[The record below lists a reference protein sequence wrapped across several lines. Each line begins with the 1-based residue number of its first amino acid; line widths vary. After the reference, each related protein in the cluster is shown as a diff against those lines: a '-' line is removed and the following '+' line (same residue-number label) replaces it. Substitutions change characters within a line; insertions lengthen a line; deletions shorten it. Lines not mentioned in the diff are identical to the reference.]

1 MSNSESG
8 PRQPTTDEIPVDEL
22 IRITREFTK
31 RITNQDRQ
39 RLALDLRESGHQ
51 RNIQITAPI
60 TLQQFFAGEIDL
72 DTELARRFL
81 NAPLLAHARFDPKPG
96 TKPTPAQ
103 STALLST
110 QDDSSIITFD
120 AHSAAAAVTV
130 EITFTLF
137 SALGMRF
144 GLSPLSVS
152 DRRRWLDLMRR
163 DNGIAFL
170 WTRERWEK
178 PYLIFVVRE
187 HFARMYAFSPSG
199 IEAAARLTPDVI
211 TQLVDWLEKL
221 WFPELSDTH
230 SSPTLL
236 QRPTQ
241 MHRPAPMPTPQPEP
255 EPESEPEPGE
265 SQEGDLSPSDLSW

>member
-1 MSNSESG
+1 MSDTG
-8 PRQPTTDEIPVDEL
+8 PRQPITDDIPVDEL

-39 RLALDLRESGHQ
+39 RLTLDLRESGHQ

-96 TKPTPAQ
+96 VKPIPAQ
-103 STALLST
+103 ATALLST
-110 QDDSSIITFD
+110 QDDSSIITID
-120 AHSAAAAVTV
+120 AHSASAAVTL

-144 GLSPLSVS
+144 MLSPLSSS
-152 DRRRWLDLMRR
+152 DRHRWIDLMRR

-178 PYLIFVVRE
+178 PYVIFVIRE
-187 HFARMYAFSPSG
+187 HFARMYAFSPTG
-199 IEAAARLTPDVI
+199 IEAAARLTPDVVAQ
-211 TQLVDWLEKL
+211 TVDWLEQL
-221 WFPELSDTH
+221 WFPQAESQAAA
-230 SSPTLL
+230 TLP

-241 MHRPAPMPTPQPEP
+241 IQRPAPPPPLPEPEP
-255 EPESEPEPGE
+255 EPESEDP
-265 SQEGDLSPSDLSW
+265 QDGDLSPSDLSW